1 MYHITPV
8 TDIMQQQQVIMMM
21 IMLMM
26 IMSRSGGS
34 SGPPS
39 RVVSVTSSQVRASLR
54 SQEAAVYTTQLSTT
68 SNTSTLS
75 GNSNTSSNR
84 SGNRRTVPR
93 LETQD
98 SFDSWSIPV
107 LSKEDASRILSSK
120 RPRVRIDTFSERS
133 LGIIFVYYQC
143 WLLRRRAD
151 VEGGDIRV
159 SYKTATSGV
168 RHRELQARAGV
179 PVQTQIE
186 AWVQQLRRDG
196 LIDEQVF
203 WN

>member
-1 MYHITPV
+1 MTM
-8 TDIMQQQQVIMMM
+8 IMMMM
-21 IMLMM
+21 IMMIM

-54 SQEAAVYTTQLSTT
+54 SQEAVYTTQLSTT

-75 GNSNTSSNR
+75 GNSNNNSNNTSISNR

-120 RPRVRIDTFSERS
+120 RPRVIIDTF
-133 LGIIFVYYQC
+133 F
-143 WLLRRRAD
+143 
-151 VEGGDIRV
+151 
-159 SYKTATSGV
+159 
-168 RHRELQARAGV
+168 
-179 PVQTQIE
+179 
-186 AWVQQLRRDG
+186 
-196 LIDEQVF
+196 
-203 WN
+203 

>member
-1 MYHITPV
+1 MRRLVDAMMATKVV
-8 TDIMQQQQVIMMM
+8 TTSIKRKFLPAVPHRSGEIMTM
-21 IMLMM
+21 IMM

-75 GNSNTSSNR
+75 GNSNNNNTSSNR

-107 LSKEDASRILSSK
+107 LSKEEASRILSSK
-120 RPRVRIDTFSERS
+120 RPRVRIDIFSQRS
-133 LGIIFVYYQC
+133 LRIIFVY
-143 WLLRRRAD
+143 L
-151 VEGGDIRV
+151 
-159 SYKTATSGV
+159 
-168 RHRELQARAGV
+168 
-179 PVQTQIE
+179 PVLAAAE
-186 AWVQQLRRDG
+186 AS
-196 LIDEQVF
+196 
-203 WN
+203 

>member
-1 MYHITPV
+1 MRRLVDAMMATKVV
-8 TDIMQQQQVIMMM
+8 TTSIKRKFLPAVPHRSGEIMTMMM
-21 IMLMM
+21 MMM

-75 GNSNTSSNR
+75 GNSNSTSNNNR

-107 LSKEDASRILSSK
+107 LSKEEASRILSSK
-120 RPRVRIDTFSERS
+120 RPRVIIDTIFNAGS
-133 LGIIFVYYQC
+133 LRIIFVN
-143 WLLRRRAD
+143 L
-151 VEGGDIRV
+151 
-159 SYKTATSGV
+159 
-168 RHRELQARAGV
+168 
-179 PVQTQIE
+179 PVLAAAE
-186 AWVQQLRRDG
+186 AS
-196 LIDEQVF
+196 
-203 WN
+203 

>member
-1 MYHITPV
+1 MRRLVDAMMATKVV
-8 TDIMQQQQVIMMM
+8 TTSIKRKFLPAVPHRSGEIMTM
-21 IMLMM
+21 IMM

-75 GNSNTSSNR
+75 GNSNNNTSSNR

-120 RPRVRIDTFSERS
+120 RPRVRIDIFSQRS
-133 LGIIFVYYQC
+133 LRIIFVY
-143 WLLRRRAD
+143 L
-151 VEGGDIRV
+151 
-159 SYKTATSGV
+159 
-168 RHRELQARAGV
+168 
-179 PVQTQIE
+179 PVLAAAE
-186 AWVQQLRRDG
+186 AS
-196 LIDEQVF
+196 
-203 WN
+203 

>member
-1 MYHITPV
+1 MWWHVCRYTSMRRLVDAMMATKVV
-8 TDIMQQQQVIMMM
+8 TTSIKRKFLPAVPHRSGEIMTM

-26 IMSRSGGS
+26 MSRSGGS

-75 GNSNTSSNR
+75 GNSNNTSNNNR

-120 RPRVRIDTFSERS
+120 RPRVKIDTF
-133 LGIIFVYYQC
+133 F
-143 WLLRRRAD
+143 
-151 VEGGDIRV
+151 
-159 SYKTATSGV
+159 
-168 RHRELQARAGV
+168 
-179 PVQTQIE
+179 
-186 AWVQQLRRDG
+186 
-196 LIDEQVF
+196 
-203 WN
+203 

>member
-1 MYHITPV
+1 MRRLVDAMMATKVV
-8 TDIMQQQQVIMMM
+8 TTSIKRKFLPAVPHRSGEIMTMMM
-21 IMLMM
+21 MM
-26 IMSRSGGS
+26 TMIITRSGGS

-75 GNSNTSSNR
+75 GNSNNNTSSNR

-107 LSKEDASRILSSK
+107 LSKEEASRILSSK
-120 RPRVRIDTFSERS
+120 RPRVRIDTFFSRN
-133 LGIIFVYYQC
+133 LRIIFVY
-143 WLLRRRAD
+143 L
-151 VEGGDIRV
+151 
-159 SYKTATSGV
+159 
-168 RHRELQARAGV
+168 
-179 PVQTQIE
+179 PVLAAEE
-186 AWVQQLRRDG
+186 AS
-196 LIDEQVF
+196 
-203 WN
+203 

>member
-1 MYHITPV
+1 MRRLVDAMMATKVV
-8 TDIMQQQQVIMMM
+8 TTSIKRKFLPAVPHRSGEIMTMIMIMIMTMIMTM

-75 GNSNTSSNR
+75 GNSNSNNTSSNR

-107 LSKEDASRILSSK
+107 LSKEEASRILSSK
-120 RPRVRIDTFSERS
+120 RPRVIIETFNERS
-133 LGIIFVYYQC
+133 IRIIFVY
-143 WLLRRRAD
+143 L
-151 VEGGDIRV
+151 
-159 SYKTATSGV
+159 
-168 RHRELQARAGV
+168 
-179 PVQTQIE
+179 PVLAAAE
-186 AWVQQLRRDG
+186 AS
-196 LIDEQVF
+196 
-203 WN
+203 